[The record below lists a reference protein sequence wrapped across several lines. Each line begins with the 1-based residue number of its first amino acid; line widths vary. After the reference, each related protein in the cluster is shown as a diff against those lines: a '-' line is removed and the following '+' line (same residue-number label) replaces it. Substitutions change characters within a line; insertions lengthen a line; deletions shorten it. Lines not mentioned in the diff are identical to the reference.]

1 MRNVLREKR
10 GEGYIDIA
18 VGILCLMLV
27 IALAVSLFPVFMV
40 KQQLNRFADEI
51 VRQAEIVGSTSVNRR
66 IEELREETGLDPEI
80 SWDCDYFEG
89 SKVQLNGD
97 IAVTLTCRINL
108 GFFQFGS
115 FPVEIRARGKREER
129 SLLQVM
135 EEKCERLRNLLRIKM
150 EILRLSQ

>member
-10 GEGYIDIA
+10 GGGYIDIA

-115 FPVEIRARGKREER
+115 FPVEIRARASGKSE
-129 SLLQVM
+129 VYY
-135 EEKCERLRNLLRIKM
+135 K
-150 EILRLSQ
+150 

>member
-51 VRQAEIVGSTSVNRR
+51 VRQAEIVGSTSENRR

-115 FPVEIRARGKREER
+115 FPVEIRARASGKSE
-129 SLLQVM
+129 VYY
-135 EEKCERLRNLLRIKM
+135 K
-150 EILRLSQ
+150 

>member
-1 MRNVLREKR
+1 MSNVLREKR

-115 FPVEIRARGKREER
+115 FPVEIRARASGKSE
-129 SLLQVM
+129 VYY
-135 EEKCERLRNLLRIKM
+135 K
-150 EILRLSQ
+150 

>member
-66 IEELREETGLDPEI
+66 IEEVREETGLDPEI

-115 FPVEIRARGKREER
+115 FPVEIRARASGKSE
-129 SLLQVM
+129 VYY
-135 EEKCERLRNLLRIKM
+135 K
-150 EILRLSQ
+150 

>member
-18 VGILCLMLV
+18 VGVLCLMLV

-115 FPVEIRARGKREER
+115 FPVEIRARASGKSE
-129 SLLQVM
+129 VYY
-135 EEKCERLRNLLRIKM
+135 K
-150 EILRLSQ
+150 

>member
-18 VGILCLMLV
+18 VGILFLMLV

-115 FPVEIRARGKREER
+115 FPVEIRARASGKSE
-129 SLLQVM
+129 VYY
-135 EEKCERLRNLLRIKM
+135 K
-150 EILRLSQ
+150 

>member
-1 MRNVLREKR
+1 MRTVLREKR

-115 FPVEIRARGKREER
+115 FPVEIRARASGKSE
-129 SLLQVM
+129 VYY
-135 EEKCERLRNLLRIKM
+135 K
-150 EILRLSQ
+150 

>member
-66 IEELREETGLDPEI
+66 IEE
-80 SWDCDYFEG
+80 
-89 SKVQLNGD
+89 
-97 IAVTLTCRINL
+97 
-108 GFFQFGS
+108 
-115 FPVEIRARGKREER
+115 
-129 SLLQVM
+129 
-135 EEKCERLRNLLRIKM
+135 
-150 EILRLSQ
+150 

>member
-27 IALAVSLFPVFMV
+27 IALAVSLFPVFMA
-40 KQQLNRFADEI
+40 KQQLDRFADEI
-51 VRQAEIVGSTSVNRR
+51 VRQAEIMGSTSVNRR
-66 IEELREETGLDPEI
+66 IEELLEETGLDPEI

-89 SKVQLNGD
+89 SKIQLNGD
-97 IAVTLTCRINL
+97 IAVTLTCQINL

-115 FPVEIRARGKREER
+115 FPVEIRARASGKSE
-129 SLLQVM
+129 VYY
-135 EEKCERLRNLLRIKM
+135 K
-150 EILRLSQ
+150 

>member
-1 MRNVLREKR
+1 MRNVLREIR
-10 GEGYIDIA
+10 GEGYIAIA

-108 GFFQFGS
+108 GFFLFGS
-115 FPVEIRARGKREER
+115 FPVEIRARASGKSE
-129 SLLQVM
+129 VYY
-135 EEKCERLRNLLRIKM
+135 K
-150 EILRLSQ
+150 

>member
-97 IAVTLTCRINL
+97 IGVTLTCRINL

-115 FPVEIRARGKREER
+115 FPVEIRARASGKSE
-129 SLLQVM
+129 VYY
-135 EEKCERLRNLLRIKM
+135 K
-150 EILRLSQ
+150 